1 MMYVLLQ
8 VFSPNV
14 RKLINSIIS
23 ALRGEQSLEQTH
35 VNQNGKSFMYK
46 NMNNN
51 SEYQIFIFVISTT
64 IHK

>member
-51 SEYQIFIFVISTT
+51 SEYQIFIFVSSTT